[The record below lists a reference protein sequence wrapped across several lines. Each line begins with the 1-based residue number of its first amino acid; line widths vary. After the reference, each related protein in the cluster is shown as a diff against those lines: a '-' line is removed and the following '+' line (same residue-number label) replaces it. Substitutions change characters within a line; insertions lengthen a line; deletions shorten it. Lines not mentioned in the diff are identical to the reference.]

1 MIYLDNSAT
10 TEPSETALRAMT
22 EAASVWVNP
31 SSVYKLGL
39 DSKKLLEDCRR
50 EKAPRQGQNRHGHH
64 LRGGTSFRRRAGKA
78 P

>member
-22 EAASVWVNP
+22 EAASVWGNP

-39 DSKKLLEDCRR
+39 DSKKLLEDYRR
-50 EKAPRQGQNRHGHH
+50 G
-64 LRGGTSFRRRAGKA
+64 
-78 P
+78 